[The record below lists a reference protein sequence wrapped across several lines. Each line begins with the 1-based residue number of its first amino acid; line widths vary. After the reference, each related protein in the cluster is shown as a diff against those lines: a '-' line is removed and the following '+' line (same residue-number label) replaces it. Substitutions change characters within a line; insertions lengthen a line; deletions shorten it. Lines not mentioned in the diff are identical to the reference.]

1 MSKERRDAVMIDK
14 VDGLHTIL
22 PYVMPKRTD
31 AEVAMQETFDVT
43 ELNKYMAAR
52 NEAEGINLKLFH
64 GICTAVARTIY
75 WRPKLNIFIRGRK
88 FWQRKD
94 ITLSFVVKQQFED
107 EANETLMFLKV
118 DPDMDALLKV
128 FREIG
133 DPHK

>member
-52 NEAEGINLKLFH
+52 NEAEGINLK
-64 GICTAVARTIY
+64 VALTILIELS
-75 WRPKLNIFIRGRK
+75 RNSNLLSKNIIAGS
-88 FWQRKD
+88 
-94 ITLSFVVKQQFED
+94 IL
-107 EANETLMFLKV
+107 
-118 DPDMDALLKV
+118 
-128 FREIG
+128 
-133 DPHK
+133 